1 MSRSGRPAGG
11 TDNRQAIL
19 AAAQAQFSDR
29 GYAGATLR
37 SIATAAA
44 VDPALVYHYFGSKD
58 RLFVEVVGM
67 PVVPAETIE
76 DIARQGIEGLGER
89 LVRMMIAVWAGPD
102 GTGGPAVAVLRSA
115 TENQAAAR
123 MLREFVTEQILGRV
137 AAVLDLPDPQLR
149 ASLVGSQ
156 LIGLAFARYV
166 VGVEPLVS
174 MDTQQLVSWYAPVL
188 QHYLTADSPAAEI
201 NSPEGEL
208 QARRVARAAGGTR

>member
-1 MSRSGRPAGG
+1 MSRRGRPPGRS
-11 TDNRQAIL
+11 DNRAEIL
-19 AAAQAQFSDR
+19 AAARAQFSER

-37 SIATAAA
+37 SIATTAG

-76 DIARQGIEGLGER
+76 DIARQGVEGLGER
-89 LVRMMIAVWAGPD
+89 LVRMMVTAWAGPD
-102 GTGGPAVAVLRSA
+102 GNGGPAIAVLRSA

-123 MLREFVTEQILGRV
+123 MLREFVAEQILGRI

-149 ASLVGSQ
+149 ASLLGSQ

-166 VGVEPLVS
+166 VGVEPLAS
-174 MDTQQLVSWYAPVL
+174 MDTEQLVAWYAPVL
-188 QHYLTADSPAAEI
+188 QHYVTAESPAAA
-201 NSPEGEL
+201 NTSP
-208 QARRVARAAGGTR
+208 